1 MLMIYDSDAYAVLHF
16 PVPATDDAAPPRA
29 RGGYEIVDKA
39 ARREIFLEGALA
51 ERFREGVEALVRGGE
66 RAPEVFDD
74 YIAGFSGLA
83 QQPLTLH

>member
-16 PVPATDDAAPPRA
+16 PVPATDDAAPPHA

-51 ERFREGVEALVRGGE
+51 ERFREGVEALVRDGA
-66 RAPEVFDD
+66 RSSEVFDD
-74 YIAGFSGLA
+74 YIERFGGLA
-83 QQPLTLH
+83 QHPLAVH

>member
-1 MLMIYDSDAYAVLHF
+1 MQMLYDSDSFAVMQFLPQPTH
-16 PVPATDDAAPPRA
+16 DAAAPA

-51 ERFREGVEALVRGGE
+51 ERFREGVEALVRGGA
-66 RAPEVFDD
+66 RTPEVFDD

>member
-51 ERFREGVEALVRGGE
+51 ERFREGVEALVREGE
-66 RAPEVFDD
+66 RNSEAFDD
-74 YIAGFSGLA
+74 YIGRFGGLA
-83 QQPLTLH
+83 QHPLAMH

>member
-1 MLMIYDSDAYAVLHF
+1 MQMLYDSDSYAVMQFLPPQTH
-16 PVPATDDAAPPRA
+16 DAAPPT

-51 ERFREGVEALVRGGE
+51 ERFREGVEALVRGGA

-83 QQPLTLH
+83 QHPLTLH

>member
-16 PVPATDDAAPPRA
+16 PVPATDDDAPLQA

-51 ERFREGVEALVRGGE
+51 ERFREGVEALVRDGA
-66 RAPEVFDD
+66 RSSEVFDD
-74 YIAGFSGLA
+74 YIERFGGLA
-83 QQPLTLH
+83 QQPLVVH